1 MHRRKESRRMGGKHI
16 LIIFTDQQRR
26 DTIGAF
32 GNSCIRTPNLD
43 RLSEDAVVFENCI
56 TPSPVCVPARL
67 SMLAGQYPNRTGCN
81 NNNAENVYDGEGFY
95 SILSKAGYESCCVGK
110 MHHLKD
116 PYGSMGF
123 NKRYT
128 QEELSA
134 WEDDYTR
141 FILENYP
148 WVFDY
153 HGMRSEMYYVPQ
165 ISQLPPKAHPSQWV
179 GDHSVNYIREYD
191 SDKPML
197 LMASFVHP
205 HPPFAP
211 PAPWNKLYR
220 DDPPGPFCPEMQGLE
235 TFQSLI
241 GDRCSLSR
249 LMISSQD
256 LLRMKNYYYACVSF
270 VDYQV
275 GRILEA
281 LKDTGMYEDTLI
293 LFTSDHGDMMGDYQ
307 AVGKRSMVD
316 PSCHIPFMIR
326 YPGWKKE
333 VRTDVCSLV
342 DVAPTLLSYAGIP
355 WEQEAYDGV
364 DLFGD
369 KKHDYVYSQ
378 HGCGED
384 GTYMVTD
391 GAKKLVYKACEKQYY
406 YFEQIPEICNTYS
419 EKNPDTVVMKEQLD
433 AYRIRDRNKADSSRT
448 YEKYTKL
455 HPHYPGRMDHTMRHE
470 EEKAAVPPEYQI
482 DLD

>member
-1 MHRRKESRRMGGKHI
+1 MNKKHI
-16 LIIFTDQQRR
+16 LILFTDQQRK

-32 GNSCIRTPNLD
+32 GNEYIQTPNLD
-43 RLSEDAVVFENCI
+43 RLAEESVIFDNCI

-67 SMLAGQYPNRTGCN
+67 CMFSGQYPNRTGCN
-81 NNNAENVYDGEGFY
+81 NNNAENSYEGEGFY
-95 SILSKAGYESCCVGK
+95 SALTEAGYESCCVGK

-123 NKRYT
+123 GKRYT

-134 WEDDYTR
+134 PEDDYTK
-141 FILENYP
+141 FIQENYP

-165 ISQLPPKAHPSQWV
+165 ISQLPPKAHPTQWV
-179 GDHSVNYIREYD
+179 GDHSVNYIKEYD

-197 LMASFVHP
+197 LMASFIHP

-220 DDPPGPFCPEMQGLE
+220 EDPEGPFCPGEKDLE
-235 TFQSLI
+235 TFRNLI
-241 GDRCSLSR
+241 GERCSCSR
-249 LMISSQD
+249 LMISRQD

-275 GRILEA
+275 GRIVQA
-281 LKDTGMYEDTLI
+281 LKDKGMYEDTLV
-293 LFTSDHGDMMGDYQ
+293 LFTSDHGDMMGDYE
-307 AVGKRSMVD
+307 AIGKRSMVD
-316 PSCHIPFMIR
+316 SSCHIPFMIR
-326 YPGWKKE
+326 CPGQKPG
-333 VRTDVCSLV
+333 VRKDVCSLV
-342 DVAPTLLSYAGIP
+342 DVAPTLLNYAGVF
-355 WEQEAYDGV
+355 WKEDTYDGV
-364 DLFGD
+364 NLFGGD
-369 KKHDYVYSQ
+369 KHDYVYSQ

-391 GAKKLVYKACEKQYY
+391 GSRKLVYKACEKRYY
-406 YFEQIPEICNTYS
+406 FFEQIPEVRDTYS
-419 EKNPDTVVMKEQLD
+419 PENADTLVMKELVD
-433 AYRIRDRNKADSSRT
+433 EYRSQDRNKAKGSKT
-448 YEKYTKL
+448 YEKYTKT
-455 HPHYPGRMDHTMRHE
+455 HPHYPGRMDHTMRHQ
-470 EEKAAVPPEYQI
+470 EEKAAIPPGYRI